1 MSTKPKSKRKEIQM
15 SAVGGIVR
23 GNRADIKQQDLK
35 KKKDEKNIKI
45 KYEKYLQNSNLDAIY
60 EEEDESQRR
69 STVIEKKKKT
79 NKLQVPKLNL
89 DFDSGK
95 KVSFHLDIPQDDNN
109 KYASDST
116 HDKKKRDRGLTT
128 SRANKKITYEKIPI

>member
-1 MSTKPKSKRKEIQM
+1 M

-35 KKKDEKNIKI
+35 KKKDEKNIKT

-69 STVIEKKKKT
+69 STVIEKKKEM
-79 NKLQVPKLNL
+79 N
-89 DFDSGK
+89 
-95 KVSFHLDIPQDDNN
+95 
-109 KYASDST
+109 
-116 HDKKKRDRGLTT
+116 
-128 SRANKKITYEKIPI
+128 